1 MQSILHTLEYVILI
15 SELFSFSF
23 NEKFSKFKNL
33 IKSQKERIWDW
44 SMDQLGLVGASFI
57 TGLLT

>member
-15 SELFSFSF
+15 SELFLFSF

-44 SMDQLGLVGASFI
+44 SMDQLGLVGTSFI

>member
-33 IKSQKERIWDW
+33 IESQKERIWDW
-44 SMDQLGLVGASFI
+44 SMDQLGLVGTSFI
-57 TGLLT
+57 TGLST

>member
-44 SMDQLGLVGASFI
+44 SMDQLGLVGTSFI
-57 TGLLT
+57 TGLST

>member
-44 SMDQLGLVGASFI
+44 SMDQLGLVGTSFI